1 MLLDIG
7 YKVWVFSREALAPT
21 GGIPRMP
28 HQPVYM
34 AIRLWELDNMESRPA
49 TPSASGARQYRKGM
63 TPRGV
68 TSETRRKA
76 RVRTFGPVEFEHLHR
91 VETRAIESPRTMLS
105 TTNVELGPIE
115 FEHLG

>member
-1 MLLDIG
+1 
-7 YKVWVFSREALAPT
+7 
-21 GGIPRMP
+21 MP

-49 TPSASGARQYRKGM
+49 TPSASGARQYRKSM

-91 VETRAIESPRTMLS
+91 IETRTIERPRTMLS
-105 TTNVELGPIE
+105 TTNVEFGPIE
-115 FEHLG
+115 FEHLS